1 MLAAGVAAMSAL
13 REWEGWRRRG
23 LARAVIVF
31 IELVVIVLVVRH
43 DDSEARSA
51 CA

>member
-13 REWEGWRRRG
+13 REWEGWRRRV

-31 IELVVIVLVVRH
+31 IELVVIVLVVIH